1 MKWSRKDARELDA
14 MNSFRGAASLM
25 ADDRTP
31 AAFDLR
37 RDAFSD
43 DKKERDSDS
52 AFPSLKRRPAEE
64 RAKEIVD
71 DLKEVI
77 LNPGRTDGKTGMRV
91 GDWTKIARKDITKA
105 IRDAETSAA
114 FRELMSANRI
124 GGLCVRIGF
133 LLMASVASFFSFWYG
148 IVFIGREYGPL
159 WGFGATMS
167 ALGLSLAFVIAG
179 LVYGSENKEQ
189 ARDKAK
195 SRFQK

>member
-1 MKWSRKDARELDA
+1 

-31 AAFDLR
+31 SVFDLT
-37 RDAFSD
+37 RDASSD
-43 DKKERDSDS
+43 DKKDRDNDS

-91 GDWTKIARKDITKA
+91 GDWTKRARKDITKA

-133 LLMASVASFFSFWYG
+133 LLMAAVASFFSFWYG

-195 SRFQK
+195 SRFEK

>member
-1 MKWSRKDARELDA
+1 MKWSRKVARKLDA
-14 MNSFRGAASLM
+14 MNNFRGAASLM

-31 AAFDLR
+31 AVFDLKHGV
-37 RDAFSD
+37 SLD
-43 DKKERDSDS
+43 DKKDRERD
-52 AFPSLKRRPAEE
+52 APYPSLKRRPAEE

-133 LLMASVASFFSFWYG
+133 LLMAAVASFFSFWYG

-179 LVYGSENKEQ
+179 LVYGSENKEK
-189 ARDKAK
+189 ARDKVK
-195 SRFQK
+195 SRFEK

>member
-1 MKWSRKDARELDA
+1 
-14 MNSFRGAASLM
+14 M
-25 ADDRTP
+25 ADDHTSSD
-31 AAFDLR
+31 FGLT
-37 RDAFSD
+37 RDASSD
-43 DKKERDSDS
+43 AKKDRHSDS
-52 AFPSLKRRPAEE
+52 AFPSLKRRPAEL

-71 DLKEVI
+71 DLKEII

-91 GDWTKIARKDITKA
+91 GDWTKVARRDITKA

-114 FRELMSANRI
+114 FRELVSASRI

-133 LLMASVASFFSFWYG
+133 LLMAAVASFFSFWYG

-179 LVYGSENKEQ
+179 LVYGGDNREK
-189 ARDKAK
+189 ARDTAK
-195 SRFQK
+195 SRFGN